1 MDDPFA
7 PFVVILVRGE
17 PLSPAEDL
25 ETAIIAAAHAQASG
39 LPVAHIEQGAEVV
52 LEGPSL
58 QEAMAAHSRWKTWAA
73 AHSSPPA
80 NDAPNAG
87 EPLRSRHRRTEGDHA
102 IRRPALATD

>member
-1 MDDPFA
+1 MDDPTA

-39 LPVAHIEQGAEVV
+39 LPVTHIDQGTEVV

-73 AHSSPPA
+73 PDSSPPSA
-80 NDAPNAG
+80 DTPNPA
-87 EPLRSRHRRTEGDHA
+87 EPLRSRHWRTS
-102 IRRPALATD
+102 RFRL